1 MKRYEREALIKN
13 FLIFFSVE
21 LFLLSLL
28 YIKEYSQE
36 IHSNL
41 DNIKNEMKLCSFD
54 LNCPKFNLDFVP
66 KKSDIKTY
74 YLYKDNNLTTYYN
87 VPTVKSYLLKI
98 TLNRD
103 KYNDIKSKIKIKLFE
118 RFTIYTLLMAL
129 LSFIFSLYSLYP
141 LKRAL
146 KLNDEFIKDILHDIN
161 TPISSI
167 VINFKLLKKEFG
179 QNRKIDRVE
188 SSIDTI
194 VYLQKNLRTF
204 LDNSKL
210 QKEELCIR
218 DILLDRVEHF
228 KHIYPNLNF
237 YIELEECSVLTNKE
251 AFVRIID
258 NLLSNASK
266 YNKENGRVEVVL
278 KNCTIN
284 IKDSGIGIEN
294 VKNIFKRYYTESERG
309 IGIGMHIV
317 KKLCDA
323 LGIKISIK
331 SKLNIGTNVTL
342 KLSNV

>member
-1 MKRYEREALIKN
+1 LKKYEVESLTKN
-13 FLIFFSVE
+13 FLLFFSLE
-21 LFLLSLL
+21 LLLLSALF
-28 YIKEYSQE
+28 IKEYKQDM
-36 IHSNL
+36 HTKL
-41 DNIKNEMKLCSFD
+41 DSIKSEMKVCSFHLD
-54 LNCPKFNLDFVP
+54 CPQFDLDFVP
-66 KKSDIKTY
+66 KKKEIKID
-74 YLYKDNNLTTYYN
+74 YLYKSDNLTTYYN
-87 VPTVKSYLLKI
+87 IPTVKNYLLKI
-98 TLNRD
+98 NLN
-103 KYNDIKSKIKIKLFE
+103 KKEYKKIKNKLQQQLIK
-118 RFTIYTLLMAL
+118 RFSIYAFIMAI
-129 LSFIFSLYSLYP
+129 LSFLFSLYTLWP

-179 QNRKIDRVE
+179 ENRKIDRVE

-194 VYLQKNLRTF
+194 LYLQNNLRTF

-210 QKEELCIR
+210 QKEQLCIK
-218 DILLDRVEHF
+218 DILVERVEHF
-228 KHIYPNLNF
+228 KHIYPDLNF
-237 YIELEECSVLTNKE
+237 YTDIEECKSVNNKE
-251 AFVRIID
+251 AFIRIID

-266 YNKENGRVEVVL
+266 YNKENGSVNVTL
-278 KNCTIN
+278 KNCTIY

-294 VKNIFKRYYTESERG
+294 VNNIFKRYYTENERG

-331 SKLNIGTNVTL
+331 SKLKQGTVVKL